1 MMNKNKPHKKRCDYS
16 FLLRSIYIIKNIKT
30 FIYIYEMTTEYNH
43 INEQEQEEQQ
53 HEEEE
58 HHDKCFFYTFFLGFA
73 GYLVYYIFKD
83 TM

>member
-1 MMNKNKPHKKRCDYS
+1 
-16 FLLRSIYIIKNIKT
+16 
-30 FIYIYEMTTEYNH
+30 MTTEYNH
-43 INEQEQEEQQ
+43 INEQ
-53 HEEEE
+53 EEEE